1 MRRGLLVVTIVLG
14 LASLLYAG
22 AVALLWAEQRRFLFV
37 PSADL
42 RPPGDYGLRG
52 FSTESLT
59 TSDGVRVTL
68 WSHAAQ
74 AGHPTVV
81 FFHGNGGNLANRSA
95 LFEPLAAQGFG
106 ILALSY
112 RGYGTSGG
120 SPSEAGFYE
129 DARAVMRYAQATLG
143 LPQGRI
149 VLLGESL
156 GSGVATKMATEFK
169 VAAVVLEA
177 PYTSVADVAGRRFP
191 WVPVDL
197 LLSDRFDS
205 IDRIAAI
212 GAPLLIFHGGQ
223 DDLIPVELGRR
234 LFEVAREPKRLIV
247 YPHAGHVDFD
257 SDAVVSAT
265 IEFLRANGVEMA
277 SR

>member
-1 MRRGLLVVTIVLG
+1 MRRTLLVVTIVLG

-22 AVALLWAEQRRFLFV
+22 AVGLLWAEQRKFLFV

-42 RPPGDYGLRG
+42 RPPADYGLRD
-52 FSTESLT
+52 FSVGSLT
-59 TSDGVRVTL
+59 TSDGVRLTL
-68 WSHAAQ
+68 WSHPAR
-74 AGHPTVV
+74 AGRPTVV
-81 FFHGNGGNLANRSA
+81 FFHGNGGNLGNRSA

-106 ILALSY
+106 ILAFSY
-112 RGYGTSGG
+112 RGYGTSAG

-129 DARAVMRYAQATLG
+129 DARAVMCYAQATLG
-143 LPQGRI
+143 LRQGQI

-169 VAAVVLEA
+169 VAAVILES

-191 WVPVDL
+191 WVPADL

-212 GAPLLIFHGGQ
+212 AAPLLIFHGGE
-223 DDLIPVELGRR
+223 DDLIPVGLGQK
-234 LFEVAREPKRLIV
+234 LFEAAREPKRLVI
-247 YPHAGHVDFD
+247 YPHAGHVNVD
-257 SDAVVSAT
+257 SDAVVQT
-265 IEFLRANGVEMA
+265 MIEFLQASGVEA
-277 SR
+277 VSR

>member
-1 MRRGLLVVTIVLG
+1 MRRALRAVTILLG
-14 LASLLYAG
+14 VASLLYAG
-22 AVALLWAEQRRFLFV
+22 AVALLWAEKRRFLFV

-52 FSTESLT
+52 FSAESLT
-59 TSDGVRVTL
+59 TSDGVRLTL
-68 WSHAAQ
+68 WSHAAR
-74 AGHPTVV
+74 AGHATVV

-106 ILALSY
+106 VLAVSY
-112 RGYGTSGG
+112 RGYGTSAG
-120 SPSEAGFYE
+120 SPSEAGLYE
-129 DARAVMRYAQATLG
+129 DARTVMTYAQARLG
-143 LPQGRI
+143 LRQGQI

-177 PYTSVADVAGRRFP
+177 PYTSIADVAGRRFP

-197 LLSDRFDS
+197 LLADRFDS

-212 GAPLLIFHGGQ
+212 GAPLLIFHGAR
-223 DDLIPVELGRR
+223 DDLIPVGLGQK
-234 LFEVAREPKRLIV
+234 LFDAAREPKRLVI
-247 YPHAGHVDFD
+247 YPDAGHVDFD
-257 SDAVVSAT
+257 SDAVVQT
-265 IEFLRANGVEMA
+265 MIEFLRANGIATA
-277 SR
+277 S